1 MEVALFK
8 TIADFG
14 VIPTIV
20 FLMTVAYFMLRD
32 QKKSI
37 KDMEQ
42 HLADGQSG
50 LKEEIDSVKN
60 DLLSQLHTLKDQSS
74 RRDRELKRR
83 IGALEVRVVAL
94 ENGVLRREQLEEIT
108 AEIRREIAVLE
119 RSSGGMKN
127 GQKKQG

>member
-8 TIADFG
+8 MIADFG

-37 KDMEQ
+37 KDMEK

-60 DLLSQLHTLKDQSS
+60 DLLSQLHTIKDQSS
-74 RRDRELKRR
+74 RRDRDLKRR

-108 AEIRREIAVLE
+108 AEIRREIAALE
-119 RSSGGMKN
+119 HSSEGVKN
-127 GQKKQG
+127 GQKK

>member
-32 QKKSI
+32 QKQSI
-37 KDMEQ
+37 KDMEK
-42 HLADGQSG
+42 HLTDGQSG

-74 RRDRELKRR
+74 RRDRDLKRR

-108 AEIRREIAVLE
+108 AEIRREIAALE

>member
-1 MEVALFK
+1 MEVAIFK

-50 LKEEIDSVKN
+50 LKEEIDSVKS

-74 RRDRELKRR
+74 RRDRDLKRR

-108 AEIRREIAVLE
+108 AEIRREIAALE

>member
-8 TIADFG
+8 MIADFG

-37 KDMEQ
+37 KDMEK
-42 HLADGQSG
+42 HLTDGQFG

-74 RRDRELKRR
+74 RRDRDLKRR

-108 AEIRREIAVLE
+108 AEIRREIAALE

>member
-8 TIADFG
+8 AIADFG

-50 LKEEIDSVKN
+50 LKAEIDLVKN

-74 RRDRELKRR
+74 RRDRELKKR
-83 IGALEVRVVAL
+83 ISALEVRVVAL
-94 ENGVLRREQLEEIT
+94 ENGVLRRDQLAEIT
-108 AEIRREIAVLE
+108 EAIKKEIAALE
-119 RSSGGMKN
+119 SRATGEEN
-127 GQKKQG
+127 GKTKQG

>member
-1 MEVALFK
+1 MEVAIFK
-8 TIADFG
+8 TIVDFG

-74 RRDRELKRR
+74 RRDRDLKRR

-108 AEIRREIAVLE
+108 AEIRREIAALE